1 MFNSIKVTPCKNNVG
16 AFIAIDIK
24 NADSNA
30 IEEIKIALD
39 EYGVV
44 FFRNQSLDSAS
55 YVSFAKQF
63 GKCADYPMLKGLEGF
78 PEITV
83 VEKKP
88 DENIMFGEGWHTDS
102 TYTKEP
108 PQYTMLYSIKS
119 PPKGKGNTLF
129 ASQYESYK
137 NLPEDYKMK
146 IEHLKAVFSAD
157 GPISKT
163 RNNRVA
169 EKGTGIDPK
178 TMSAIHPIIKVNKR
192 NNKKSI
198 YLSPGHVTKI
208 VDMDEKDSKAL
219 LEYLFEHQSK
229 PEFVYGFEWEP
240 HCLAIWS
247 NHVMLHNPVNDFTGI
262 HRVMHRI
269 TIQ

>member
-1 MFNSIKVTPCKNNVG
+1 M
-16 AFIAIDIK
+16 
-24 NADSNA
+24 
-30 IEEIKIALD
+30 
-39 EYGVV
+39 
-44 FFRNQSLDSAS
+44 
-55 YVSFAKQF
+55 SFAKQF
-63 GKCADYPMLKGLEGF
+63 GQCADYPMLKGLDGF

-119 PPKGKGNTLF
+119 PPRGKGNTLF

-137 NLPEDYKMK
+137 NLPDEYKNK

-178 TMSAIHPIIKVNKR
+178 TMSAIHSIIKVNKR

-208 VDMDEKDSKAL
+208 VDMEEKESKAL
-219 LEYLFEHQSK
+219 LDYLFHHQ
-229 PEFVYGFEWEP
+229 
-240 HCLAIWS
+240 L
-247 NHVMLHNPVNDFTGI
+247 
-262 HRVMHRI
+262 
-269 TIQ
+269 

>member
-1 MFNSIKVTPCKNNVG
+1 MFNSINVIACKNNVG
-16 AFIAIDIK
+16 GFIEIDIK
-24 NADSNA
+24 KADSKA

-44 FFRNQSLDSAS
+44 FFRNQNLDSAS

-63 GKCADYPMLKGLEGF
+63 GQCADYPMLKGLDGF

-137 NLPEDYKMK
+137 NLPDEYKNK

-169 EKGTGIDPK
+169 EKGTGID
-178 TMSAIHPIIKVNKR
+178 SIIKVNKR

-208 VDMDEKDSKAL
+208 VDMEEKESKAL
-219 LEYLFEHQSK
+219 LDYLFHHQSK

-240 HCLAIWS
+240 NCLAIWS
-247 NHVMLHNPVNDFTGI
+247 NHVMLHNPVNDFTGV

>member
-1 MFNSIKVTPCKNNVG
+1 MFNSIKVDPCKNNVG
-16 AFIAIDIK
+16 AFIDIK
-24 NADSNA
+24 IETANAKS

-44 FFRNQSLDSAS
+44 FFRNQNLNSAS
-55 YVSFAKQF
+55 YISFAKQF
-63 GKCADYPMLKGLEGF
+63 GQCADYPMLRGLDGF

-102 TYTKEP
+102 TYTQEP
-108 PQYTMLYSIKS
+108 HQYTMLYSIKT

-137 NLPEDYKMK
+137 KLPEEYKKK
-146 IEHLKAVFSAD
+146 IENLKAVFSAD
-157 GPISKT
+157 CPISKT
-163 RNNRVA
+163 RNSRLA

-178 TMSAIHPIIKVNKR
+178 TMFAIHPIVKENR
-192 NNKKSI
+192 NNKKKSI

-208 VDMDEKDSKAL
+208 VDMGEEESKTL
-219 LEYLFEHQSK
+219 LDYLFQHQSK
-229 PEFVYGFEWEP
+229 PEFIYGFEWEP
-240 HCLAIWS
+240 NCLAIWS
-247 NHVMLHNPVNDFTGI
+247 NHVMLHNPANDFTGI

>member
-1 MFNSIKVTPCKNNVG
+1 MSKSIKVQPCNNNVG
-16 AFIAIDIK
+16 AIIDIDIK
-24 NADSNA
+24 SASQETTD
-30 IEEIKIALD
+30 EIKTALD

-44 FFRNQSLDSAS
+44 FFRNQNLDSNT
-55 YVSFAKQF
+55 YINFAKQF
-63 GKCADYPMLKGLEGF
+63 GTLADYPMLRGLDSF

-88 DENIMFGEGWHTDS
+88 DEEIMFGEGWHTDS
-102 TYTKEP
+102 TYTAEP

-119 PPKGKGNTLF
+119 PPRGKGNTLF
-129 ASQYESYK
+129 ASQYASYEK
-137 NLPEDYKMK
+137 LDLEIQKK
-146 IEHLKAVFSAD
+146 IANLKAVFSAD

-178 TMSAIHPIIKVNKR
+178 SMSAIHSIVKVNK
-192 NNKKSI
+192 NNKKKSI
-198 YLSPGHVTKI
+198 YLSPGHVTEI
-208 VDMDEKDSKAL
+208 AGMEKEESKNL
-219 LEYLFEHQSK
+219 LKYLFEHQSK

-240 HCLAIWS
+240 NCLAIWS
-247 NHVMLHNPVNDFTGI
+247 NHVMLHNPVNDFTGVSRI
-262 HRVMHRI
+262 MHRI